1 MTNENDKDTDLDNFL
16 EDKDKYLNLDP
27 IKRGV
32 KLASGPV
39 IKLVMTLNVIGLL
52 LCWIDLFY
60 FFHLQSF
67 NVNDLSFLTG
77 ISVFSAI
84 KISPVLLAYVYFSKR
99 KYLSTKKMKI
109 LFGLNIVSWILVF
122 IDFAILSGYF

>member
-1 MTNENDKDTDLDNFL
+1 MNENDKDIDLDNIL
-16 EDKDKYLNLDP
+16 EDKDKYLNLEP

-32 KLASGPV
+32 KLAIGPV

-84 KISPVLLAYVYFSKR
+84 NISPVLLAYVYFSKR